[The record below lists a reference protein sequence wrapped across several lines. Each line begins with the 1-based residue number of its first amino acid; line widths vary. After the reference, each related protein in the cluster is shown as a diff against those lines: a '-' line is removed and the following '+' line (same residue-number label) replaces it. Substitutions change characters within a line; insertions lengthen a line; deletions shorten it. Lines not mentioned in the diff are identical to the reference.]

1 MNTKDIKDFN
11 KVKVSYK
18 TLFYLALTY
27 FVPSLCYGFVAMGM
41 GAINREEMS
50 ITLNDPALYPLLFLQ
65 IFLPIITFFLYKKK
79 MEAFDGSEESV
90 KKTNKYVMLFEK
102 VSIAFP
108 VLLSIVAPIMYTV
121 RYKQRGLQYA
131 AFGNESPFLYEITL
145 MLGIT
150 FVFSLFAYILFM
162 QSIEKRLSWLP
173 YKKEYKTMGLVS
185 RTVVSAVF
193 GLLGLTFMI
202 TCMFFIPGNRQLSNI
217 TFIGRT
223 FPFVAIA
230 IIMDVVDFYCNINDV
245 KINMNSINSLS
256 HSLSKRDYTM
266 EKLPVNIRCELGE
279 VVNDLNSFSDST
291 RQVLLGFKQSI
302 EDSNINAGSLSKNM
316 ENVSKSITNITSGI
330 QMIGDSVNS
339 QAAGVVEADAS
350 ANQIM
355 QTIKNLNSSVEAQA
369 ESVDSSSSAV
379 DEMVANIQSM
389 TNILD
394 KNSEAVSLLGKASDE
409 GRNSVKS
416 AVDTSQEIIE
426 QSAALMEASSIIQT
440 IASQTN
446 LLAMNAA
453 IESAHAGEAG
463 KGFAV
468 VADEI
473 RKLAEQSS
481 HQGKNIGENLK
492 ALSASIESVSL
503 RTKEVQ
509 EKFDVIYKLSQTV
522 QEQENIIKNAMDEQS
537 QGNQQVLDAMKQIS
551 DSTNNVKDGSMEML
565 AGGEQIVKE
574 MKLLNQSTGKIKEL
588 MMGMTDSVQL
598 ISDAMEKVLQDSDNN
613 QSSLNSL
620 GNLIGSFNL

>member
-27 FVPSLCYGFVAMGM
+27 LVPSLSYGFVAMGM

-50 ITLNDPALYPLLFLQ
+50 ITLNDPALYPLLFFQ

-102 VSIAFP
+102 VSIVFP
-108 VLLSIVAPIMYTV
+108 VLLSIVAPIMYAV

-150 FVFSLFAYILFM
+150 FVFSLFTYILFM
-162 QSIEKRLSWLP
+162 QSIEKRLYWLP

-185 RTVVSAVF
+185 RTLVSAIF
-193 GLLGLTFMI
+193 GLLGLAFII
-202 TCMFFIPGNRQLSNI
+202 TCMFFIPGNRQLSNV

-223 FPFVAIA
+223 FPFIAIA

-266 EKLPVNIRCELGE
+266 EKLPVNIRCELGD

-291 RQVLLGFKQSI
+291 RQVLLGFKKSI

-316 ENVSKSITNITSGI
+316 ENVSKSISNITSGI

-389 TNILD
+389 TNILE

-537 QGNQQVLDAMKQIS
+537 QGNQQVLDAMKQIN

>member
-1 MNTKDIKDFN
+1 MSQRLLFKKLGEVIMNTKDIKDFN

-18 TLFYLALTY
+18 TLIFLALTY
-27 FVPSLCYGFVAMGM
+27 LVPSLSYGFVAMGM
-41 GAINREEMS
+41 GAINREEMF

-65 IFLPIITFFLYKKK
+65 IFIPIITFFLYKKK

-90 KKTNKYVMLFEK
+90 KKTNKYVMLFEI

-145 MLGIT
+145 M
-150 FVFSLFAYILFM
+150 

-193 GLLGLTFMI
+193 GLLGLAFII

-223 FPFVAIA
+223 FPFIAIA

-245 KINMNSINSLS
+245 KINMKSINSLT

-481 HQGKNIGENLK
+481 HQSKNIGENLK

>member
-18 TLFYLALTY
+18 TLILLALTY
-27 FVPSLCYGFVAMGM
+27 LVPSLSYGFVAMGM

-50 ITLNDPALYPLLFLQ
+50 ITLNDPALYPLLFVQ
-65 IFLPIITFFLYKKK
+65 IFLPLITFFLYKKK

-102 VSIAFP
+102 VSIVLP
-108 VLLSIVAPIMYTV
+108 VFLSIVAPIMYAV

-150 FVFSLFAYILFM
+150 FVFSLFTYILFM
-162 QSIEKRLSWLP
+162 QSIEKRLYWLP

-185 RTVVSAVF
+185 RTVVSAIF
-193 GLLGLTFMI
+193 SLLGLAFMI
-202 TCMFFIPGNRQLSNI
+202 TCMFFIPENRQLSNI

-223 FPFVAIA
+223 FPFIAIA

-291 RQVLLGFKQSI
+291 RQVLNSFKKSI

-316 ENVSKSITNITSGI
+316 ENVSRSITNITSGI

-389 TNILD
+389 TNILE

-522 QEQENIIKNAMDEQS
+522 QEQENIIKNAMNEQS
-537 QGNQQVLDAMKQIS
+537 QGNQQVLDAMKQIN

>member
-1 MNTKDIKDFN
+1 
-11 KVKVSYK
+11 
-18 TLFYLALTY
+18 
-27 FVPSLCYGFVAMGM
+27 
-41 GAINREEMS
+41 
-50 ITLNDPALYPLLFLQ
+50 
-65 IFLPIITFFLYKKK
+65 
-79 MEAFDGSEESV
+79 
-90 KKTNKYVMLFEK
+90 
-102 VSIAFP
+102 
-108 VLLSIVAPIMYTV
+108 
-121 RYKQRGLQYA
+121 
-131 AFGNESPFLYEITL
+131 
-145 MLGIT
+145 
-150 FVFSLFAYILFM
+150 
-162 QSIEKRLSWLP
+162 
-173 YKKEYKTMGLVS
+173 
-185 RTVVSAVF
+185 
-193 GLLGLTFMI
+193 
-202 TCMFFIPGNRQLSNI
+202 
-217 TFIGRT
+217 
-223 FPFVAIA
+223 
-230 IIMDVVDFYCNINDV
+230 
-245 KINMNSINSLS
+245 
-256 HSLSKRDYTM
+256 
-266 EKLPVNIRCELGE
+266 
-279 VVNDLNSFSDST
+279 
-291 RQVLLGFKQSI
+291 
-302 EDSNINAGSLSKNM
+302 
-316 ENVSKSITNITSGI
+316 
-330 QMIGDSVNS
+330 
-339 QAAGVVEADAS
+339 
-350 ANQIM
+350 
-355 QTIKNLNSSVEAQA
+355 
-369 ESVDSSSSAV
+369 
-379 DEMVANIQSM
+379 MVANIQSM

>member
-1 MNTKDIKDFN
+1 MNTKDIKGFN

-27 FVPSLCYGFVAMGM
+27 LVPSLSYGFVAMGM

-50 ITLNDPALYPLLFLQ
+50 ITLNDPALYPLLFFQ

-90 KKTNKYVMLFEK
+90 RKTNKYVMLFEK

-108 VLLSIVAPIMYTV
+108 VFLSIVAPIIYAV

-150 FVFSLFAYILFM
+150 FVFSLFTYILFM
-162 QSIEKRLSWLP
+162 QSIEKRLYWLP

-185 RTVVSAVF
+185 RTLVSAIF
-193 GLLGLTFMI
+193 GLLGLAFII
-202 TCMFFIPGNRQLSNI
+202 TCMFFIPGNRQLSNV

-223 FPFVAIA
+223 FPFIAIA

-266 EKLPVNIRCELGE
+266 EKLPVNIRCELGD

-291 RQVLLGFKQSI
+291 RQVLLGFKKSI

-316 ENVSKSITNITSGI
+316 ENVSKSISNITSGI

-379 DEMVANIQSM
+379 DEMVANIQNM
-389 TNILD
+389 TNILE

-537 QGNQQVLDAMKQIS
+537 QGNQQVLDAMKQIN